1 MTRQRIPDKEKA
13 KSLTASAKKDYEYT
27 LTLEINDN
35 SANTIIRN
43 IYESFRMLGE
53 AILTIKG
60 IEFTDHIECI
70 KELINL
76 DIKIKRPAQILDY
89 LRKTRH
95 RINYYGY
102 IAKKDEAEEIISMAK
117 DLFLEFYEEIEERAR

>member
-1 MTRQRIPDKEKA
+1 MRQKTPDIEKA
-13 KSLTASAKKDYEYT
+13 RSLMKSAKKDYDYT
-27 LTLEINDN
+27 LTLKISDD

-60 IEFTDHIECI
+60 VGFTDHVECI
-70 KELINL
+70 NELINL
-76 DIKIKRPAQILDY
+76 GVKTERPVQILDY

-102 IAKKDEAEEIISMAK
+102 ITKKEEAEEIVSIGKS
-117 DLFLEFYEEIEERAR
+117 FFIRFYDEVWRRVR